1 MTQHAEIVRAIA
13 EIMANEDRFLRDRL
27 YDVLAGPMLA
37 IGPPWP
43 DDAPALIELERQLR
57 ELQRSTGRTNIGEM
71 LKAITEEHLEDLAM
85 SVGRVAVELAGTA
98 E

>member
-27 YDVLAGPMLA
+27 YEVLAGPMLA

-43 DDAPALIELERQLR
+43 DDTPALFELEAQLR

-71 LKAITEEHLEDLAM
+71 LKASTVEQLEDLAV
-85 SVGRVAVELAGTA
+85 SVGRIVEELAGTA